1 MGIFDLFR
9 KRATVRVTDPDA
21 LSFLGGRASR
31 SGVRVSEQSALGLP
45 SLYRGV
51 SLVADKV
58 AGLDLFVLKNEE
70 RGSEPAPSHPAYKLL
85 RVQANPYQ
93 SALVLKTTLQK
104 DKMVYGNGYCWV
116 ERDEAARPIALWRL
130 DPSKTF
136 PVQDGGVLYYA
147 SVISEEAVKLLPSDV
162 VHIRRIGDG
171 IVGFSIL
178 DLMKD
183 MLGGAI
189 ATQRHEAVFFRNGAS
204 PTFAFRLPDGI
215 TEQDIKRFRQDWAR
229 LQTGV
234 ENHHKIALLPAGFD
248 VQNMGLSPSEFSL
261 VDLKKFSLIDIAN
274 LVGVPPSFL
283 GSEVNSSYASWEAD
297 AKSLLDNSISGHLN
311 DWEAELCIK
320 LLSERQKDR
329 DTHCIRF
336 DRSKL
341 EDTDNDKV
349 VETAT
354 KKLQAGGISFNEYR
368 RVINE
373 APISEEWAD
382 KYIMPSNLV
391 FVEKAFSPP
400 EPPQPIVQS
409 LDEETDTQG
418 EDVQALDGESE
429 DSEKLEAV
437 TRSICD
443 RLAVRLR
450 KAIDSKGTHDL
461 CEAHLSTMAE
471 SLGPINERSGNQMN
485 IRHIY
490 VPELEIRERNG
501 ESYFA
506 GYAAVFGEE
515 IHLFADAYERFDTQ
529 AFEAI
534 SDQVVECWYDHKA
547 DMKLGTTAVQGSLML
562 SVDEKGLFY
571 QQRFNPQDA
580 DHVYVRSKIQSG
592 LCGGSSLG
600 FRPTKQK
607 WIRED
612 GKDINVIEKCWVRDV
627 GPTPNPYYKTTSA
640 QVRSESDLTQMKRS
654 WETW

>member
-21 LSFLGGRASR
+21 LSFLGGNRSR
-31 SGVRVSEQSALGLP
+31 SGVRVSEQTALGLP

-70 RGSEPAPSHPAYKLL
+70 HGNQPAPTHPAYKLL

-104 DKMVYGNGYCWV
+104 DKMIHGNGYAWI
-116 ERDEAARPIALWRL
+116 ERDETAKPIGLWRL

-136 PVQDGGVLYYA
+136 PVQEAGVLYYA
-147 SVISEEAVKLLPSDV
+147 SVIDDEAVKLLPSDV

-189 ATQRHEAVFFRNGAS
+189 ATQRHEAVFFKNGAS
-204 PTFAFRLPDGI
+204 PTFAFKLPDGI
-215 TEQDIKRFRQDWAR
+215 TEQDIKRFREDWAR
-229 LQTGV
+229 IQTGV

-261 VDLKKFSLIDIAN
+261 VDLKKFSLIEISN
-274 LVGVPPSFL
+274 LCGVPPSFL

-329 DTHCIRF
+329 DTHTIKF

-368 RVINE
+368 KAINE

-382 KYIMPSNLV
+382 KYVMPSNLV
-391 FVEKAFSPP
+391 FVDKAFEPP
-400 EPPQPIVQS
+400 EPEVQTLDTTTEMVDQP
-409 LDEETDTQG
+409 
-418 EDVQALDGESE
+418 DVQGLDTESE
-429 DSEKLEAV
+429 PDKLEAV

-443 RLAVRLR
+443 RLATRLR

-461 CEAHLSTMAE
+461 CEAHLKTMAE
-471 SLGPINERSGNQMN
+471 SLEPINERSG
-485 IRHIY
+485 
-490 VPELEIRERNG
+490 ELC
-501 ESYFA
+501 ESYLQQLQ
-506 GYAAVFGEE
+506 EE
-515 IHLFADAYERFDTQ
+515 LNHSLPEQIRVDAETIYE
-529 AFEAI
+529 
-534 SDQVVECWYDHKA
+534 V
-547 DMKLGTTAVQGSLML
+547 
-562 SVDEKGLFY
+562 
-571 QQRFNPQDA
+571 
-580 DHVYVRSKIQSG
+580 IQ
-592 LCGGSSLG
+592 
-600 FRPTKQK
+600 
-607 WIRED
+607 
-612 GKDINVIEKCWVRDV
+612 
-627 GPTPNPYYKTTSA
+627 
-640 QVRSESDLTQMKRS
+640 
-654 WETW
+654 